1 MVKFSSSPDHDILL
15 EILKQSDDATAI
27 YTGQDL
33 IIQFANEAMI
43 RIWGKDPS
51 IHGKKL
57 GDALPEIQ
65 GQPFIPILQQ
75 VWNTG
80 ETYQARDTPADL
92 EINGILI
99 TSYFDFTFKPIKDQQ
114 SNVYAILHTASD
126 VTERV
131 NAWKLIREKEVRK
144 QKLNEDLKSAN
155 EEYRAANK
163 ELNDAHI
170 QLNTIHQQLVSA
182 EHRMMQLINTSPIGL
197 ALLQGQD
204 MIIESANAEMLD
216 IWGYREEMVIGK
228 PLLDVFPVLKGQVF
242 FDQLSLVYSS
252 GKIVSLE
259 ELVYGFKDKKYLNI
273 NFHPL
278 LKPDGSVDAIMATVQ
293 DVTEKLTAKK
303 ILQENEMRLQESNEE
318 LGTLNEELKTA
329 NEELGVL
336 NDQYSEVNRQL
347 EQANETSIQL
357 NEALEQKNIDLR
369 FSNRGFKEINLQLT
383 TSNQKL
389 NVRNTELKASN
400 DTITYL
406 NRKLTDSET
415 SFKNLI
421 AQAPVA
427 TMLLKGER
435 FIVAMINKSMLDL
448 IGKDADL
455 IGKPLFEELPELR
468 GQKAADMLMATLTSG
483 IPHSDLVNPI
493 KINRNG
499 TLETGFFNFTYT
511 PYIENGKVTGVIDMA
526 VEVTP
531 QVLAIQE
538 RDEII
543 AEKSEL
549 EETLRKSQQR
559 LEGILETMA
568 EGVGVIDAKGRMVY
582 ANPMAQHILGLSESS
597 IKERTYDDPQWQ
609 NLRLDGSPLPS
620 EEHPMSIMMR
630 TQRPIYDHEIA
641 VQPPGS
647 DRIYISINAAP
658 IFDAEGNL
666 TGGIGTF
673 MDVTTRRLIT
683 QGKDDFISIA
693 SHELKTPVTSLKA
706 SLQLLQRSHHKLPE
720 ESRTKLVEQSIRSLD
735 KLSHLITDLLD
746 TSRIEQGQMKL
757 NRQPFSLAELFDDCC
772 KTLAQNTEQEILFE
786 GDTHLTVEG
795 DHQQI
800 GQVMVNFITN
810 ALKYAPESDQIL
822 IRAERVNDNEVR
834 VSVKDQ
840 GPGIPEE
847 KLTHLFERYYRTEYK
862 GQKFTGLGLGLY
874 ISAQIIKHHGG
885 RIGVESE
892 IGKGSEFW
900 FTLPL
905 QELK

>member
-1 MVKFSSSPDHDILL
+1 MVNFSSSPDHNTLL

-33 IIQFANEAMI
+33 IIQFANDAML
-43 RIWGKDPS
+43 RIWRKDS
-51 IHGKKL
+51 SVYGKKF
-57 GDALPEIQ
+57 GDALPEME
-65 GQPFIPILQQ
+65 GQPFISILQD
-75 VWNTG
+75 VWKTG
-80 ETYQARDTPADL
+80 KTYQARDTPADL
-92 EINGILI
+92 EINGIST
-99 TSYFDFTFKPIKDQQ
+99 TSYFDFIFKPIKDQQ
-114 SNVYAILHTASD
+114 GSVYAILHTAAD

-131 NAWKLIREKEVRK
+131 HAWRLIREKEIRK
-144 QKLNEDLKSAN
+144 QKLNEDLIAGN
-155 EEYRAANK
+155 EELNNANT
-163 ELNDAHI
+163 
-170 QLNTIHQQLVSA
+170 QLNTIHKQLVSA
-182 EHRMMQLINTSPIGL
+182 EHRIMQLINTSPIGL
-197 ALLQGQD
+197 ALLQGKD
-204 MIIESANAEMLD
+204 MIIEAANEEMLK
-216 IWGYREEMVIGK
+216 IWGYRENMIIGK
-228 PLLDVFPVLKGQVF
+228 ALLDVFPVLKGQAF

-252 GKIVSLE
+252 GEIVSLE
-259 ELVYGFKDKKYLNI
+259 EMVFGFKDKKYLNI

-278 LKPDGSVDAIMATVQ
+278 LKPDGMVDAVMATVQ
-293 DVTEKLTAKK
+293 DVTEKVIAKK
-303 ILQENEMRLQESNEE
+303 ILEKNEIRLQESNEE

-336 NDQYSEVNRQL
+336 NDQYSEVNKKL
-347 EQANETSIQL
+347 EEANRTTILL
-357 NEALEQKNIDLR
+357 NEELEQKNIDLR

-406 NRKLTDSET
+406 NKKLTDSEA

-427 TMLLKGER
+427 TMLLKGEQ
-435 FIVAMINKSMLDL
+435 FIVTMINKSMLDL
-448 IGKDADL
+448 IGKDANL

-468 GQKAADMLMATLTSG
+468 GQKAADMLMETYTRG
-483 IPHSDLVNPI
+483 IPHSDFINPI
-493 KINRNG
+493 AINRNG
-499 TLETGFFNFTYT
+499 NLETGFFNFTYT

-526 VEVTP
+526 VEVTH

-538 RDEII
+538 RDQII
-543 AEKSEL
+543 AEKSQL

-568 EGVGVIDAKGRMVY
+568 EGVGVIDAAGRMVY
-582 ANPMAQHILGLSESS
+582 ANPMAQQILGLSESC
-597 IKERTYDDPQWQ
+597 IKERTYDDPRWQ

-630 TQRPIYDHEIA
+630 TQRPVYDHEIA
-641 VQPPGS
+641 VQPP
-647 DRIYISINAAP
+647 DRDRMYISINAAP
-658 IFDAEGNL
+658 IFDTEGNL

-673 MDVTTRRLIT
+673 MDVTTRRMIT
-683 QGKDDFISIA
+683 QGKEDFISIA
-693 SHELKTPVTSLKA
+693 SHELKTPVTALKA

-746 TSRIEQGQMKL
+746 TSRIEQGHMKL
-757 NRQPFSLAELFDDCC
+757 NRQPFSLSELFDDCC
-772 KTLAQNTEQEILFE
+772 KTLAQNTGQKIHFE
-786 GDTHLTVEG
+786 GDTQLTVEA

-810 ALKYAPESDQIL
+810 ALKYAPESEQIL
-822 IRAERVNDNEVR
+822 IRAQKLNDHEVK
-834 VSVKDQ
+834 VSVSDQ
-840 GPGIPEE
+840 GPGIPQE

-885 RIGVESE
+885 HIGVESE
-892 IGKGSEFW
+892 VGKGSEFW

-905 QELK
+905 QELQ